1 MKKGEIIIDD
11 RDYRDEFLKKYNT
24 PEKVEKYFV
33 KVFGHKPGEEPKEKN
48 KSGGK
53 VIIHYY

>member
-11 RDYRDEFLKKYNT
+11 RDTLEETAAKYT
-24 PEKVEKYFV
+24 PEEIEQLYIKI
-33 KVFGHKPGEEPKEKN
+33 FGHKPGEEPKEKN

-53 VIIHYY
+53 FIIHYH